1 MPFVNE
7 HRARQSSP
15 DQFERFRRVK
25 PEGFPSGVEAILGLK
40 TDGSSEIQS
49 VTFDA
54 AQWQPNDAKKWLG
67 DHNFTSELE
76 EAEPKDD
83 AITVR
88 LDDLTADGATMRTVR
103 RWDLLPL
110 EKAEKTADG
119 FVRAQGMITR
129 KDAIDAVLGGKNKLS
144 CGYTCQVVDRGGT
157 FVDADQVEHVFD
169 AIQQSIVGNHV
180 AICDNPRAGPSAQIR
195 IDEADA
201 FADFS
206 QPKGDAMETI
216 TINGQTYQVTKEV
229 AAKMRADGVLEL
241 KKADTITP
249 TPKPDDAN
257 ARALAESQARAD
269 KAEGELAATKAKHAD
284 DDQKRTDAKN
294 RSDQNVATKK
304 RIALVAAAA
313 PILEK
318 KLDELLELDDAEI
331 MRQVI
336 AKQAPDVKLE
346 GKSDAFIEGVFETI
360 ATTHVDTTAA
370 ITTLI
375 NQGKKTALNNGSGDD
390 SAKRADDARQRMIDR
405 DRNGWEPENLRKL
418 EKAS

>member
-1 MPFVNE
+1 M
-7 HRARQSSP
+7 RA
-15 DQFERFRRVK
+15 
-25 PEGFPSGVEAILGLK
+25 
-40 TDGSSEIQS
+40 
-49 VTFDA
+49 
-54 AQWQPNDAKKWLG
+54 
-67 DHNFTSELE
+67 
-76 EAEPKDD
+76 
-83 AITVR
+83 
-88 LDDLTADGATMRTVR
+88 
-103 RWDLLPL
+103 DLL
-110 EKAEKTADG
+110 
-119 FVRAQGMITR
+119 ITR